1 MTSLLTSPFV
11 WFLAAIAAGGI
22 VVTRWVERRLLEPV
36 YTYGQLTPNGPVG
49 IGRSRYEELLDQW
62 DAECVAEID
71 AAWDAEIDQ
80 AIALTQPSPDYG
92 PILDIIA
99 ANEAARNLTDDRL
112 RDWVEGKR

>member
-36 YTYGQLTPNGPVG
+36 YTYGQLTPNGSIDLTRG
-49 IGRSRYEELLDQW
+49 DYEALMAQT
-62 DAECVAEID
+62 
-71 AAWDAEIDQ
+71 DAEIDQ
-80 AIALTQPSPDYG
+80 AIALTKPAPDYG